1 MSKETF
7 EALQDLISV
16 LFLFVGLVGSFTL
29 LMTVITG
36 KV

>member
-7 EALQDLISV
+7 EALQDSISV
-16 LFLFVGLVGSFTL
+16 LFLFVLMVGAFSL
-29 LMTVITG
+29 LMTVLTE